1 MSVEGQDT
9 GRVPGLRGGPAWW
22 SRPVCRP
29 RGRLCENL
37 SQTSL
42 LSSELP
48 SGTGVRRPS
57 LQCPPGQLPSQ
68 GSPLPRVEHGG
79 TFCRCPAF
87 ASPELWLLCDLL
99 SRPGGPPPA
108 KSLAAFNP
116 AVLNGFIPLRLTHP
130 SLPFLVQF
138 QPNPD
143 RRLAHTSER
152 LRAHGGPRFRIMIP
166 VTASHRICNLRHSP
180 EGRGLTSPL
189 SQVQPEAGRR
199 EVTCWARPGSDRG
212 GI

>member
-29 RGRLCENL
+29 RGRLCEPLPNL
-37 SQTSL
+37 SSQFRAPLRHRGSSPLTPVPSWPAP
-42 LSSELP
+42 LS
-48 SGTGVRRPS
+48 
-57 LQCPPGQLPSQ
+57 

>member
-1 MSVEGQDT
+1 MSKGRTPAESPACGEDPLGGADPFAALEGDY
-9 GRVPGLRGGPAWW
+9 A
-22 SRPVCRP
+22 
-29 RGRLCENL
+29 NL

-152 LRAHGGPRFRIMIP
+152 LCAHGGPRFRIMIP
-166 VTASHRICNLRHSP
+166 VTASHRICNLRQS
-180 EGRGLTSPL
+180 RGAWPHL
-189 SQVQPEAGRR
+189 SAFAG
-199 EVTCWARPGSDRG
+199 AA
-212 GI
+212 